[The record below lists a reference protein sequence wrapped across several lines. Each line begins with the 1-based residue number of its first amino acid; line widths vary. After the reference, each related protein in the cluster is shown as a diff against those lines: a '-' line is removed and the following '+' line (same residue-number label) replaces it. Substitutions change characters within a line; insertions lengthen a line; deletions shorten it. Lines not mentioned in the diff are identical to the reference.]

1 MLEMVFG
8 KVMQEDRPV
17 KDLIGGNGNIKVRGG
32 QSIEFWLWSWKWR
45 REKQIQFVLA
55 PESQLLDFQEFS

>member
-8 KVMQEDRPV
+8 KVMYKDRPV
-17 KDLIGGNGNIKVRGG
+17 KDLMAGNGNIKVKSG

-55 PESQLLDFQEFS
+55 LGNQLLDFQEFS